1 MAVKWGYE
9 ALNDRGLDMQM
20 KLLLIKA
27 IRLAFQI
34 EMKKASIIC
43 AECHV

>member
-1 MAVKWGYE
+1 
-9 ALNDRGLDMQM
+9 MQM

-34 EMKKASIIC
+34 EMKKGSIIW
-43 AECHV
+43 AECYV

>member
-1 MAVKWGYE
+1 
-9 ALNDRGLDMQM
+9 MQM

-27 IRLAFQI
+27 IRLAFQM
-34 EMKKASIIC
+34 EMKKGSIIC